1 MPMLK
6 FPGGG
11 LEWGEGIADALKR
24 EFKEELN
31 AEIEIVRH
39 FYTTDFFQA
48 SAFNPQQQII
58 SVYYLV
64 RLTNNNETL
73 FTEWDK
79 SFPSEGEVRFHWI
92 SPSIFESEAPLTF
105 PIDRK
110 VGLMIKNEWALG

>member
-24 EFKEELN
+24 EFREELG
-31 AEIEIVRH
+31 AEIDLLRH
-39 FYTTDFFQA
+39 FYTTDFFQI
-48 SAFNPQQQII
+48 SAFNSQQQII

-64 RLTNNNETL
+64 KLANIKDSM
-73 FTEWDK
+73 FSDWDE

-92 SPSIFESEAPLTF
+92 SPSVFESDGPLTF

-110 VGLMIKNEWALG
+110 VGLMIKSECV